1 MLLSEVP
8 TKRKRK
14 QSELSVKKAD
24 EAQKSRLKVSQ
35 HPKEEEALLQKTSH
49 FHSGL
54 QVWYDI
60 TFF

>member
-35 HPKEEEALLQKTSH
+35 HPKEEEVLLQKTSH
-49 FHSGL
+49 FHFPL
-54 QVWYDI
+54 
-60 TFF
+60 